1 MFGTRGQGA
10 TFNIHFCRDAYM
22 KELLAALSACMKL
35 TAAVG
40 LLFLVGA
47 AGAPVGVWV
56 GMAVL
61 CLALLPTLPR
71 HNQDR
76 NPPKERSA

>member
-1 MFGTRGQGA
+1 
-10 TFNIHFCRDAYM
+10 M

-61 CLALLPTLPR
+61 FLALLPTLPR
-71 HNQDR
+71 RDPERHLS
-76 NPPKERSA
+76 KERSA